1 MFHIRKYFGKLNKKQ
16 TEEIGTLKSPTKPLY
31 LAKQKKEELITKKK
45 ELENY
50 NNYKYEIEEEIKN
63 KQKELINE
71 EELLK
76 ALQEMNETEN
86 AKILENEKIN
96 IQISSENEL
105 IKNKKEIEEEISKIK
120 PIEDMGKKHNLLYLI
135 PFFIIIISVYLA
147 TLGENTLGMA
157 GIGISAF
164 IFAIILINNM
174 KKTNKYKKNKEKIK
188 EEKQNLETKIELI
201 EKEIK
206 NKQKIIEE
214 AKNNIEKEI
223 KNKQEYIRLKYP
235 NVNKIVFDSV
245 ENGINLTHEQN
256 YINELKLILNEKN
269 SEKKQITEKL
279 EDLVQT
285 EEKLNQVEEILQEL
299 EEYNEAIEIAKET
312 LESAYLEM
320 KESIT
325 PRFTEN
331 LSKSINKITGGRY
344 KTVKI
349 NEEND
354 LALEAEN
361 GAYVNANILSQG
373 TIDELY
379 LSLRISSINEL
390 TKETMPIILD
400 ETFAYF
406 DEKRLENV
414 LKFFK
419 DNYQDRQIIVLTC
432 TDREIRALERIN
444 ISYNKI
450 ILN

>member
-1 MFHIRKYFGKLNKKQ
+1 MKNI
-16 TEEIGTLKSPTKPLY
+16 
-31 LAKQKKEELITKKK
+31 
-45 ELENY
+45 EN
-50 NNYKYEIEEEIKN
+50 
-63 KQKELINE
+63 
-71 EELLK
+71 
-76 ALQEMNETEN
+76 T
-86 AKILENEKIN
+86 KILENEKIN
-96 IQISSENEL
+96 IQINSENEL
-105 IKNKKEIEEEISKIK
+105 NKNKKEIEEELRKIG
-120 PIEDMGKKHNLLYLI
+120 PIKDIDKKHNLLYLI
-135 PFFIIIISVYLA
+135 PFLIIIVSGYLA
-147 TLGENTLGMA
+147 MLGELTLGIA

-164 IFAIILINNM
+164 IFITILINNI
-174 KKTNKYKKNKEKIK
+174 KKINKYKKNTEKIK

-206 NKQKIIEE
+206 NKQKIIET

-235 NVNKIVFDSV
+235 NVSKTIFDSI

-256 YINELKLILNEKN
+256 YINELKLILNQKKI
-269 SEKKQITEKL
+269 EKKQVAEKL
-279 EDLVQT
+279 EDLVET
-285 EEKLNQVEEILQEL
+285 EEKLNQVEEILEEL

-312 LESAYLEM
+312 LDSAYLEM

-331 LSKSINKITGGRY
+331 LSKSINTITGGRY

-361 GAYVNANILSQG
+361 GTYVNANILSQG

-379 LSLRISSINEL
+379 LSLRISSIKEL
-390 TKETMPIILD
+390 TEETMPIILD

-419 DNYQDRQIIVLTC
+419 DNYKDRQIIILTC